1 MNSKYS
7 VKVNTLL
14 IGESLKTD
22 AGLANFIF
30 SRLNRTHRQSY
41 TPDTITE
48 IIKESRHVSFDGIRL
63 ELEVSSHNIIKE
75 ASLDWGPGFII
86 ADNPIIQ
93 GVIRDKKKSTIDN
106 LIGMGF
112 HDAIHLYASSIVTGF
127 VHWAYFFGYVTYD
140 INYVD
145 IQKEVI

>member
-106 LIGMGF
+106 QVRL
-112 HDAIHLYASSIVTGF
+112 LL
-127 VHWAYFFGYVTYD
+127 
-140 INYVD
+140 
-145 IQKEVI
+145 